1 MVNLTGDPKEERFRL
16 LDSPEHH
23 QHHQRQVEQHREKEV
38 SEKNPPTG
46 GRKICEN
53 LSVSLQQPSTS
64 SIRTYYFG

>member
-1 MVNLTGDPKEERFRL
+1 MVNLTGDLREERKRL

-23 QHHQRQVEQHREKEV
+23 HQQQQHQLQKEV
-38 SEKNPPTG
+38 GEKNPPTG
-46 GRKICEN
+46 ERKICEN

>member
-1 MVNLTGDPKEERFRL
+1 MVNLTGDPREERIRL
-16 LDSPEHH
+16 LDSPE
-23 QHHQRQVEQHREKEV
+23 QHHQQQGEQHREKEV
-38 SEKNPPTG
+38 GEKNQPTG